1 MQTGRIPPADGRQG
15 AARQE
20 EEDEENQYQHGNAQQ
35 FQREHPLLVLLLP
48 VSREDLSGG
57 GRQPAALQQHA
68 RQHAGGAGDGRRAGS
83 SAAGFWL
90 HRRTVRQR
98 GGRGLF
104 HIFHEPQDA
113 PGWSRDGTLLTF
125 PVPVHFSA
133 SGSICMDI
141 LHVPKKPSMQQEQQ
155 PSPRY
160 QSVVYLAIAHPFP
173 PSFTLAAGCIN
184 QGLDWEEVVPAVQ
197 NENKG
202 CPPASRS
209 RQTTER
215 HRRSSH
221 SSLRPLRS
229 PVLVPARPQGLKGKS
244 SCLHPGCFVCFCQ
257 RERRKAARRSVAHVL
272 LPAKPLQGGSIYM

>member
-1 MQTGRIPPADGRQG
+1 M
-15 AARQE
+15 
-20 EEDEENQYQHGNAQQ
+20 
-35 FQREHPLLVLLLP
+35 
-48 VSREDLSGG
+48 
-57 GRQPAALQQHA
+57 
-68 RQHAGGAGDGRRAGS
+68 
-83 SAAGFWL
+83 
-90 HRRTVRQR
+90 RQR

-113 PGWSRDGTLLTF
+113 PGRSRDGTLLTF
-125 PVPVHFSA
+125 PSLSTSLLLARFAWTSCT
-133 SGSICMDI
+133 S
-141 LHVPKKPSMQQEQQ
+141 PKKPSMQQEQQ
-155 PSPRY
+155 PSPLH

-173 PSFTLAAGCIN
+173 PFFTLTAGCIN

-221 SSLRPLRS
+221 SSLCPLRS

-244 SCLHPGCFVCFCQ
+244 SCLHRGCFVCFCQ
-257 RERRKAARRSVAHVL
+257 RERRKAARRSVGHVL